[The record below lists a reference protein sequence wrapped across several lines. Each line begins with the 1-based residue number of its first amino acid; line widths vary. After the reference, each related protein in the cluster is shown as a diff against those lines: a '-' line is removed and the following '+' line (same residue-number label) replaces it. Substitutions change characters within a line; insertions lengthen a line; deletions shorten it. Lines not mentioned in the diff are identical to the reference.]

1 MLGLPLPRSLAR
13 GFGSSLADDVD
24 HLGAYGDAQC
34 DPLEVSVVPD
44 LQLEGVEL
52 NRPGSCRDFPAWE
65 GSRDGRNEAVSA
77 GVAGAG
83 GADGRG
89 GAAE

>member
-44 LQLEGVEL
+44 LQLEGVEQL
-52 NRPGSCRDFPAWE
+52 PLLLVGQVEHVQINVR
-65 GSRDGRNEAVSA
+65 
-77 GVAGAG
+77 
-83 GADGRG
+83 
-89 GAAE
+89 